1 MAPLE
6 AELRVQGDIAV
17 VALRGE
23 LDAATC
29 PVADEELSRAEAL
42 RPAGLVIDLSEL
54 QFMGSTG
61 ARFLVEAHQRALA
74 AGRRLG
80 VLNGSGSPHRVIEL
94 LALQDFLRMID
105 DASELVRVDE
115 SASRGS

>member
-6 AELRVQGDIAV
+6 AEMRLEGDVVV

-23 LDAATC
+23 LDVATC
-29 PVADEELSRAEAL
+29 PLADEELSRAEAL
-42 RPAGLVIDLSEL
+42 GPAALVIDLSEL
-54 QFMGSTG
+54 EFMDSTG

-80 VLNGSGSPHRVIEL
+80 VLNGSGTPHRVIEL
-94 LALQDFLRMID
+94 LSLDELLQMID
-105 DASELVRVDE
+105 DPSELVRADE